1 MTHSAGQIS
10 APIGEPTVLSRLRVG
25 LRGLGSFIRRKPLG
39 SVGLFIVLLFCVLAV
54 LADVIGRHDP
64 DQIFEGPNPD
74 YKADPTTLE
83 LARNPD
89 IGSPVIVE
97 QFLEPS
103 GKHWFGTDKFGRD
116 IYAQVIHGS
125 RLSLIVGL
133 GASVIAVVGGLVI
146 GMLSAY
152 YSGVVDLFIQRLIDM
167 LQAIPFLILVFAFTQ
182 ITEASV
188 LNMVLWLGIAGFAIT
203 TRLIRSAVLGVRE
216 SEFVTA
222 AKVIG
227 ASDLRIMIR
236 HVLPNVGA
244 VLIIAFSIGI
254 GAYILAEASLS
265 FLGAGAQGVPSWGKM
280 VQAGRASLDLH
291 PWLTVFAGAAIT
303 LIVLGFNLLGDALRD
318 VLDPRLR
325 GV

>member
-1 MTHSAGQIS
+1 MSRTVDQVA
-10 APIGEPTVLSRLRVG
+10 APIEEPTAWSRVSGGARW
-25 LRGLGSFIRRKPLG
+25 LGNFIRRKPLG
-39 SVGLFIVLLFCVLAV
+39 SVGLFIVVLFCVLAI
-54 LADVIGRHDP
+54 LADVVGRHDP
-64 DQIFEGPNPD
+64 DEIFESPNPD
-74 YKADPTTLE
+74 YKANPSTLE
-83 LARNPD
+83 LARDPG
-89 IGSPVIVE
+89 IGSPVLVD

-116 IYAQVIHGS
+116 IYSQVIHGS

-152 YSGVVDLFIQRLIDM
+152 YSGAVDLFIQRLIDM

-188 LNMVLWLGIAGFAIT
+188 TNMVIWLGVAGFAIT

-222 AKVIG
+222 ARVVG